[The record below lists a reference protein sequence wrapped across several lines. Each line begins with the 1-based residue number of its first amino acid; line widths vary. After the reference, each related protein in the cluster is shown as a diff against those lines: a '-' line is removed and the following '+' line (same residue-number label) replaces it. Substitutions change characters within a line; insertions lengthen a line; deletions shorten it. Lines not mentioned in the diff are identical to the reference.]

1 MSRFYTWVWYFHC
14 WLWTSICRLRCEQLE
29 KEYLFVKILYIGFE
43 PFCLQLRGNE
53 MLHTFF
59 VIFNEGISYYL
70 CKCIKLNTISKRGGA
85 KFLQVMWVWYKLFTL
100 SLGKVLQRY
109 SVKDCFE
116 NIHKKNTYVPKGT
129 ILKLPKRCYIALGL
143 YLDSPQCMCKKSING
158 NFVHCTRYLD
168 LIDFTC
174 FFYKQLGSGPNPQSC
189 LYF

>member
-1 MSRFYTWVWYFHC
+1 MGLVFPLLTLNKYMPSALWTAGKSIYLSRFF
-14 WLWTSICRLRCEQLE
+14 TSD
-29 KEYLFVKILYIGFE
+29 FE

-53 MLHTFF
+53 MLHMFF

-143 YLDSPQCMCKKSING
+143 YVDSPQCMCKKSING

-174 FFYKQLGSGPNPQSC
+174 FFYKQLGSGPNPQRC